1 MSSKYLISSGES
13 VIRKAVSSLRA
24 DASSDKAFTT
34 LSSLF
39 QSSLSVSNPF
49 PEEKK
54 NVLILECV
62 YSFVACT
69 APLKI

>member
-24 DASSDKAFTT
+24 DASSDKALTT

-39 QSSLSVSNPF
+39 QSSLSVNPF

-54 NVLILECV
+54 NMLILE
-62 YSFVACT
+62 SFT
-69 APLKI
+69 P